1 MSTTVTPVT
10 DGLLRSMP
18 LPRHQEGQDK
28 DERGRVLVIGGSVET
43 PGGVLLAGLAAL
55 RAGAGK
61 LQIATCRSI
70 APPLAVAVPEAR
82 VIGLEETPDGGIAA
96 VAADTLTE
104 RCGRTDVVLLG
115 PGMLGGDAVSLLTR
129 RLLEAVRDPCFVL
142 DAAALH
148 ELDGCRTAFGGP
160 LGEHAGRIVL
170 TPHAGEMARLLGLRR
185 EVVLAD
191 PLAAAREAAT
201 GLQAV
206 VAMKGGC
213 TFVVDPG
220 GRAWSCDRGNVGL
233 ATSGSG
239 DTLAGIIAGLLA
251 RGAAPAEA
259 TVWGVYLHAE
269 AGARLARR
277 QGPIGYLARE
287 LLAEI
292 PGIMAGFEDGRSGV
306 AEPAEPGA

>member
-1 MSTTVTPVT
+1 VNGTVTPVT
-10 DGLLRSMP
+10 DELLRSMP
-18 LPRHQEGQDK
+18 LPHHQEGQDK

-43 PGGVLLAGLAAL
+43 PGGALLAGLAAL

-61 LQIATCRSI
+61 LQIATCRTV

-82 VIGLEETPDGGIAA
+82 VIGLEETADGGIAA
-96 VAADTLTE
+96 AASEALAE

-115 PGMLGGDAVSLLTR
+115 PGMLGSDAVSLLTR
-129 RLLEAVRDPCFVL
+129 RLLEGASGKAGGPCFVL

-148 ELDGCRTAFGGP
+148 DCRVALPG
-160 LGEHAGRIVL
+160 HAGRIVL
-170 TPHAGEMARLLGLRR
+170 TPHAGEMASLLGIRR
-185 EVVLAD
+185 DAVLAD
-191 PLAAAREAAT
+191 PLAAARQAAT

-213 TFVVDPG
+213 TFIVDPG

-251 RGAAPAEA
+251 RGAEPAEA

-269 AGARLARR
+269 AGARLARMR
-277 QGPIGYLARE
+277 GLVGYLARE

-292 PGIMAGFEDGRSGV
+292 PGIMSGFEERRSGV
-306 AEPAEPGA
+306 AASARPGA